1 MLRPFVIT
9 LLSAVVATMTACG
22 PSQAEKNSVLRV
34 MQMRAQAMNSRNVN
48 LYLTV
53 ISPAYSDKGIDRT
66 RLQDG
71 LEAGFK
77 VYDNVYYQPGEQKVQ
92 IKGKQAEVTGT
103 YRMKVVIRGKE
114 MVLDGKEHLLLTKEP
129 DGWKIVAGL

>member
-1 MLRPFVIT
+1 MLRQLAAFM
-9 LLSAVVATMTACG
+9 LCAAVALMTACG
-22 PSQAEKNSVLRV
+22 PSQAEKEQIQRV
-34 MQMRAQAMNSRNVN
+34 MQTRAQALNTRSIN

-53 ISPAYSDKGIDRT
+53 ISPAYSDKGKDRVQ
-66 RLQDG
+66 LQDG

-77 VYDNVYYQPGEQKVQ
+77 IYDSVVYRADEQNVK

-114 MVLDGKEHLLLTKEP
+114 MVLDGKEHLLLTKEA
-129 DGWKIVAGL
+129 DGWKIIAGL